1 MTCKEIFSLQNEMN
15 MMMKNYSV
23 LFVCTGNICRSPAGE
38 GILRHRLRE
47 KNMDKQVRTDSA
59 GTHDY
64 HLGDPPTATGLK
76 LARKRGYDYAD
87 LRARKVTVRDFEEFD
102 LVLAM
107 DMGHLA
113 ILQQIC
119 PAERYHKLSLF
130 LDYSAITD
138 KNVADP
144 YYGGAADYEAMLD
157 VIEQGV
163 DALLPHIEKQIHD

>member
-1 MTCKEIFSLQNEMN
+1 
-15 MMMKNYSV
+15 MMKDYSV

-47 KNMDKQVRTDSA
+47 RGLARKVKTDSA
-59 GTHDY
+59 GTHNY
-64 HLGDPPTATGLK
+64 HLGDPPTETGLK
-76 LARKRGYDYAD
+76 LAKNRGYDYAD
-87 LRARKVTVRDFEEFD
+87 LRARKVTVQDFEAFD

-107 DMGHLA
+107 DEGHLA

-119 PAERYHKLSLF
+119 PANLRHKLALF
-130 LDYSAITD
+130 LDYSEIRD

-144 YYGGAADYEAMLD
+144 YYGGASDYEAMLD

-163 DALLPHIEKQIHD
+163 DALLLHIGKQFHE